1 MKSERPAGRQKTTK
15 ERILDSAEHLF
26 AWNGF
31 RGTSLRAITGGAGVN
46 LAAVNYHFGTKEAL
60 LEAVL
65 ERRLIPLNQKRR
77 ENLERVRKD
86 ARRQRRKP
94 LVHDLVLAIIKP
106 TLDFL
111 TSVPRAEDFT
121 AIVTRSFL
129 DPDPT
134 VRRIFLRQ
142 VKPVF
147 ELIFAGFGEA
157 LPELSEKVLLWRLY
171 FLFGAFSQAMYLC
184 ISRYDEDLIEIPLD
198 SDAETITAAFLPFIT
213 AGMESPEI

>member
-1 MKSERPAGRQKTTK
+1 MKREKPARLQKTTK
-15 ERILDSAEHLF
+15 ERILDAAEHLF

-31 RGTSLRAITGGAGVN
+31 RGTSLRAITGTAGVN

-65 ERRLIPLNQKRR
+65 ERRIIPLNQMRR
-77 ENLERVRKD
+77 ENLERVREE
-86 ARRQRRKP
+86 ARRRRRKP

-129 DPDPT
+129 DPDDT
-134 VRRIFLRQ
+134 VRRIFFRQ

-147 ELIFAGFGEA
+147 ELIFAGFSEA
-157 LPELSEKVLLWRLY
+157 LPDLSKKVLLWRLH

-184 ISRYDEDLIEIPLD
+184 ISRYDEALIDLPLD
-198 SDAETITAAFLPFIT
+198 SDAETITAMFLPFIT
-213 AGMESPEI
+213 AGMESPDI

>member
-1 MKSERPAGRQKTTK
+1 MKREKTVGRQKTTK

-26 AWNGF
+26 ARNGF
-31 RGTSLRAITGGAGVN
+31 RGTSLRAITGTAGVN

-65 ERRLIPLNQKRR
+65 ERRLIPLNQMRR
-77 ENLERVRKD
+77 ENLERVRED
-86 ARRQRRKP
+86 ARRQHRKP

-106 TLDFL
+106 SLDFL

-129 DPDPT
+129 DPDTT

-142 VKPVF
+142 
-147 ELIFAGFGEA
+147 GETGVRA
-157 LPELSEKVLLWRLY
+157 Y
-171 FLFGAFSQAMYLC
+171 FCGIQRSTPR
-184 ISRYDEDLIEIPLD
+184 SV
-198 SDAETITAAFLPFIT
+198 
-213 AGMESPEI
+213 